1 MSSVGIGNGEDRYNR
16 YAVEDPHGLVV
27 ICLVAAV
34 AGTGVGVV
42 TAYFRKFLFIADG
55 YRESVVEWAHRQP
68 GPGWLIPIALV
79 VISVAIA
86 RAIVILEPRS
96 SGSGVHDL
104 EAVWRREAPPTPS
117 RLIPAKFIGGLLAMG
132 SGLALGREGPSVQMG
147 AAVGSFAGRRLR
159 LSQNDLRVLQTA
171 LGGAGLS
178 VAFNAP
184 IGGAVFI
191 FEEVATILRPRL
203 GLPTLIGTSTA
214 ITTSWLILGNHPDFD
229 VGPIATPPGW
239 TVVVFVL
246 LGILTGFAGVI
257 YNQLIIW
264 FLALADRVERYNR
277 LVQPLTVG
285 AIVGILLWFDPLV
298 ASAGGDP
305 LTQKI
310 LEGGVT
316 AAAVVAFLAIRF
328 LLSPLSYS
336 AQTAGG
342 LFAPL
347 LTVGALWG
355 AFLHLPVGQL
365 IHTPGMTVTAFAI
378 VGMSAFFA
386 ATVRA
391 PFSGIVLVI
400 EMTAATELAV
410 PMLAAA
416 FGAGITAALLRGVP
430 IEKIAPNE

>member
-1 MSSVGIGNGEDRYNR
+1 MANGDDRYNR
-16 YAVEDPHGLVV
+16 YEVEDPHGLVV
-27 ICLVAAV
+27 ITLIAAG
-34 AGTGVGVV
+34 AGVGVGVV

-55 YRESVVEWAHRQP
+55 YRESVVAWAREQP

-79 VISVAIA
+79 VISVIVA

-117 RLIPAKFIGGLLAMG
+117 RLIPAKFVGGLLAMG

-147 AAVGSFAGRRLR
+147 AAVGSFAGRWFR
-159 LSQNDLRVLQTA
+159 LSESDLRVLQTA

-184 IGGAVFI
+184 IGGAIFI
-191 FEEVATILRPRL
+191 FEEVATVLRPRL

-214 ITTSWLILGNHPDFD
+214 ITTSWLVLGNHPDFD

-239 TVVVFVL
+239 TVLVFVL
-246 LGILTGFAGVI
+246 FGVLTGFAGVV

-264 FLALADRVERYNR
+264 FLALADRVERHNR
-277 LVQPLTVG
+277 LVQPVAIG

-305 LTQKI
+305 LTQRI

-316 AAAVVAFLAIRF
+316 TVALAAFLVIRF
-328 LLSPLSYS
+328 LLSPASYS

-355 AFLHLPVGQL
+355 AFLFVPLDHVVA
-365 IHTPGMTVTAFAI
+365 IPGITVTAFAI

-430 IEKIAPNE
+430 IEKIAPND